1 MAIRIRQEGYVMP
14 YVKISDVNNVLRTSI
29 PAVSGCV
36 VGHLMGV
43 SIRFTAT
50 EKELLKAGIVR
61 RDELPG
67 PNRGAYRELKNA
79 KTARRADGRCNVRVS
94 GIRSAKLDACFQDF
108 MHGLLADTQLSIVK
122 GEKPESY

>member
-1 MAIRIRQEGYVMP
+1 MSAA
-14 YVKISDVNNVLRTSI
+14 NRTSELSVQDI
-29 PAVSGCV
+29 LRAPLPVVRGCV
-36 VGHLMGV
+36 VGHGMGV

-79 KTARRADGRCNVRVS
+79 KTARRADGLCNVRVS
-94 GIRSAKLDACFQDF
+94 GIRSAKLDAGFQDF
-108 MHGLLADTQLSIVK
+108 MHGMLADTQLSIVK